1 MIDMRLLLLFC
12 TGLLLGCAAKPKG
25 PFISDQLLR
34 APDYSSDAYWAAKPD
49 MEDPADL
56 TPNALEDQQDEA
68 IVDVFFLHPTIYNG
82 KKGGKQWNGPVDD
95 NRLNK
100 RVDES
105 TIQYQAS
112 LFNGVGR
119 VYAPRYR
126 QAHIHSYS
134 ANDTAAAR
142 QAFELA
148 YSDVKAA
155 FEYYLEHLNEGR
167 PIIIASHSQGTTHGK
182 RLVKEFF
189 DNKRLKNRLVVA
201 YLVGIAVLKDEFET
215 IPPCETPWQTGC
227 FCSWRTFK
235 KGKEPKKYV
244 SPTVAVTNPISWTTA
259 DTLAS
264 IDQHKGAVLFD
275 FKTIRERICDAQIVP
290 ELGVLWTRRPK
301 FFSSIFLLDGNYHR
315 GDYNLYYLDVRKN
328 ARERVKAF
336 WK

>member
-1 MIDMRLLLLFC
+1 MRLILLLC
-12 TGLLLGCAAKPKG
+12 TCLLFGCAVKPKG
-25 PFISDQLLR
+25 PFISDSLLR
-34 APDYSSDAYWAAKPD
+34 APDYSMDAYWAAKPD
-49 MEDPADL
+49 MTDPADQ
-56 TPNALEDQQDEA
+56 TPDGLEDQQEEA
-68 IVDVFFLHPTIYNG
+68 IVDVFFLHPTIYDG
-82 KKGGKQWNGPVDD
+82 KKGGKYWNGPVDD
-95 NRLNK
+95 TKLNT

-134 ANDTAAAR
+134 AKDTAAAR

-148 YSDVKAA
+148 YLDIKAA

-189 DNKRLKNRLVVA
+189 DNKRMKNRLVVA
-201 YLVGIAVLKDEFET
+201 YLVGIAVLKDEFKT

-244 SPTVAVTNPISWTTA
+244 SPTVAVTNPISWTTV
-259 DTLAS
+259 DTLAP
-264 IDQHKGAVLFD
+264 IDQHQGAVLFD
-275 FKTIRERICDAQIVP
+275 FESIRDGICDAQIVP

-301 FFSSIFLLDGNYHR
+301 FFASIFLLNGNYHR

-328 ARERVKAF
+328 ARERVRAF